1 MSSACTAAWLT
12 LGLLASGPARADVET
27 LRDAIST
34 AYRTN
39 PVLLGQREQQ
49 KALDE
54 TSVQARA
61 GWRPTASVTGQANYE
76 REPNSVTDFSEGF
89 GSANFGA
96 AALTV
101 TQPLYTGG
109 RTTWAVRAA
118 DAGVAAGRED
128 LRAVEEQVLLSVIQ
142 AYVDV
147 LRDQQILDIHQADLT
162 TLERQAAESRAKF
175 DLGQVTRT
183 DVAEA
188 ESQLEAARGAL
199 AAATGQLQISRAA
212 FETVVGEPPHEL
224 AEPADLPGLPAT
236 QDEAIAAAQT
246 ANPELQQTREH
257 ERSSRAAVAEAKA
270 GWRPTV
276 TVQGSYGYIGPLAPL
291 SPYEYGAAPM
301 AAVTV
306 SVPVLTAGVVA
317 SQVRQ
322 ASAQHSSDEIAIET
336 VRRQVVEAA
345 VRGWSQL
352 QSNRLGVQAAQAQET
367 AAALALK
374 GAQAEYGFG
383 LRTTLDVL
391 IADENLRAAQQ
402 TLAASRHDAFA
413 AQAALLSAEGRLEA
427 RDLVADEP
435 LYDPR
440 ANFDRVRGR
449 GATPW
454 EGAIETLDKI
464 GAPGPP

>member
-1 MSSACTAAWLT
+1 MA
-12 LGLLASGPARADVET
+12 
-27 LRDAIST
+27 
-34 AYRTN
+34 
-39 PVLLGQREQQ
+39 
-49 KALDE
+49 
-54 TSVQARA
+54 
-61 GWRPTASVTGQANYE
+61 
-76 REPNSVTDFSEGF
+76 DFSEGF
-89 GSANFGA
+89 SSANFGS

-147 LRDQQILDIHQADLT
+147 LRDQQILEIRQADLA

-188 ESQLEAARGAL
+188 ETQLEAARGAL

-212 FETVVGEPPHEL
+212 FEAAVGEPPRDL
-224 AEPADLPGLPAT
+224 AEPTDLPGLPAT
-236 QDEAIAAAQT
+236 QAEAIAAAQA
-246 ANPELQQTREH
+246 ANPQLQQTREH
-257 ERSSRAAVAEAKA
+257 ERSSRAAVAEARA

-276 TVQGSYGYIGPLAPL
+276 TVQGSYGYIGPFAPL
-291 SPYEYGAAPM
+291 NAYQYGATPM
-301 AAVTV
+301 GALTV

-345 VRGWSQL
+345 VQGWSEL
-352 QSNRLGVQAAQAQET
+352 QSNRLGMQAAQAQES

-383 LRTTLDVL
+383 LRSTLDVL
-391 IADENLRAAQQ
+391 IADENLRSAQQ

-427 RDLVADEP
+427 QDLIADEP

-440 ANFDRVRGR
+440 ANFDRVRHR